1 MLDSFLVRFLFS
13 FYRSSL
19 VYLNSLC
26 FVRKRLSL
34 TIPFAIMENAN
45 PPLSPDEVASL
56 RNQIESELREL
67 RELNIELDHAFS
79 DLAGA
84 LYASN
89 DLEHDNL
96 TSCGSL
102 EEKKDEGLGD
112 DFNLYPH

>member
-1 MLDSFLVRFLFS
+1 M
-13 FYRSSL
+13 
-19 VYLNSLC
+19 
-26 FVRKRLSL
+26 
-34 TIPFAIMENAN
+34 TIPVAIMENAN

-56 RNQIESELREL
+56 RNQIESEIREL
-67 RELNIELDHAFS
+67 RELNTVINIELDHAFS

-102 EEKKDEGLGD
+102 EEKKTKD
-112 DFNLYPH
+112 